1 MENLNSTF
9 VILIGLALRVLV
21 PVALTILIVYLLR
34 KLDARWQEEARTEEK
49 VLAIDEMPCL
59 ETQGLSDEQLKSR
72 LALNAQPC
80 WQVRRLPNGYLNETC
95 LDCEVFLKAGAA
107 SPRSRAH
114 I

>member
-1 MENLNSTF
+1 MEDLNSTL

-21 PVALTILIVYLLR
+21 PVALTALIVYLLR

-49 VLAIDEMPCL
+49 VLAIDEMSCL
-59 ETQGLSDEQLKSR
+59 ETQGLSDEQLNSR
-72 LALNAQPC
+72 LSLNAQPC
-80 WQVRRLPNGYLNETC
+80 WQIHRLPNGYLKEAC
-95 LDCEVFLKAGAA
+95 LDCEIFLKASAA